1 MHFLSINT
9 NISMSEENETPTSQ
23 FVEVGY
29 VLLFGRNNQRKRRQF
44 AISIGRIYVV

>member
-29 VLLFGRNNQRKRRQF
+29 VCYSGETTSEREDNLQSQL
-44 AISIGRIYVV
+44 VV